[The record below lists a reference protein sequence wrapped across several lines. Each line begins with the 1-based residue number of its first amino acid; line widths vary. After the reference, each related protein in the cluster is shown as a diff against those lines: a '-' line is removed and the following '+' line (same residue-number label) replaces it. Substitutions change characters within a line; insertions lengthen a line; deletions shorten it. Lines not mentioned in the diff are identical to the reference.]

1 MANIESTSATVRG
14 PLHEKLGIER
24 QDSAGHLHL
33 KQFSSHIIVVA
44 DGHGD
49 PSCAR
54 SAIGSSIAVEV
65 TKDRLSE
72 FVRAVRSSKQNHDAL
87 LKGTLDLTRLTD
99 SIVSSWSSKVAEHYA
114 DNPDP
119 ELDDRI
125 ANASDPIEAKAI
137 REHLYGTTLVA
148 ALVMPDSCLVIQ
160 QGDGC
165 CALIYSDGTVREN
178 DRVITAD
185 PLCVGNVTTSLSDR
199 AAADEI
205 RTSLIIYDDALYV
218 IGCFVGSDGID
229 KSLPPDGGTSDFA
242 VAAALARLDADSND
256 EWANW
261 LTEYTFATT
270 DYGSGDDASA
280 ACCVDLKSL
289 RTVELALRTQHER
302 FSKGQELLT
311 LRKKLNSMQRKRA
324 FYLSDK
330 AQISDEQRASY
341 LSEYDALAKEVRALE
356 EELDDRSDWEAI
368 ERSFLEAANNPQR
381 PADPDG
387 EGSVD
392 NVEPVQASPTQ
403 AQPAPQPKP
412 AAQPQ
417 AQHRAEVIPFAS
429 NSSEAFDELDISG
442 SHTARIIRIVT
453 PIVGALVMA
462 AIALFI
468 IFRPVKEFQSTA
480 ATQLSKP
487 LGSALSSAGEL
498 ASNDGYAMIAALK
511 EIYKA
516 QDELI
521 DADYRAMELTE
532 QGVDLDALKD
542 SARKG
547 LRVSLDEIDN
557 TDQDVTVVDFTQE
570 QPEQQTYE
578 DGSSSTFD
586 EETSVDGQEGT
597 ENAGE
602 GGSIFGASALDGDV
616 TMRPA
621 VGEDGKEVQDGRSWP
636 RPSDDDDAD
645 DGVDDTDG
653 SISTDDSSASEA
665 ETDTQV
671 TTSSVKGLTSY
682 RVTIGYDGPDVNMA
696 LRDAY
701 AILQRSRG
709 DAGPAQKEIDKYVSG
724 EQSVEDDTAKQD
736 GQQEEGDTQSD
747 SQEQITTDST
757 SEDGTVEPTSSES
770 GSQTYDCVIDI
781 AENAVQNGSADG
793 ASSEWR
799 ILNGRDDLKIKMA
812 SAMGLSPE
820 SPQSSYADNSGAD
833 ATDDQSVSVG
843 EEYVDNGYDV
853 LYDDGSADETDY
865 WD

>member
-1 MANIESTSATVRG
+1 MIYRIILSLR
-14 PLHEKLGIER
+14 
-24 QDSAGHLHL
+24 HLFYD
-33 KQFSSHIIVVA
+33 KGWKKSRKA
-44 DGHGD
+44 
-49 PSCAR
+49 
-54 SAIGSSIAVEV
+54 AVP
-65 TKDRLSE
+65 T
-72 FVRAVRSSKQNHDAL
+72 
-87 LKGTLDLTRLTD
+87 
-99 SIVSSWSSKVAEHYA
+99 I
-114 DNPDP
+114 
-119 ELDDRI
+119 
-125 ANASDPIEAKAI
+125 
-137 REHLYGTTLVA
+137 
-148 ALVMPDSCLVIQ
+148 
-160 QGDGC
+160 
-165 CALIYSDGTVREN
+165 
-178 DRVITAD
+178 
-185 PLCVGNVTTSLSDR
+185 CVGNVTTSLSDR

-403 AQPAPQPKP
+403 AQPAPQPRP

-417 AQHRAEVIPFAS
+417 AQHQAEVIPFAS

-480 ATQLSKP
+480 STQLSKP
-487 LGSALSSAGEL
+487 LGSALSSRGEL
-498 ASNDGYAMIAALK
+498 ASNDGHAMIAALK

-602 GGSIFGASALDGDV
+602 GGSIL
-616 TMRPA
+616 RPA

-636 RPSDDDDAD
+636 RPSDDDAAD

-665 ETDTQV
+665 ETGTQV
-671 TTSSVKGLTSY
+671 TTSSVKGFTY

-709 DAGPAQKEIDKYVSG
+709 DAGPAQGEIDKYVSG

-747 SQEQITTDST
+747 SQEQTTTDST
-757 SEDGTVEPTSSES
+757 SEDGTGEPTSSAS
-770 GSQTYDCVIDI
+770 VSQTYDCVIRI

-799 ILNGRDDLKIKMA
+799 ILDGRDDLKIKIA
-812 SAMGLSPE
+812 RAMGLSLE

>member
-33 KQFSSHIIVVA
+33 EQFSSHIIVVA

-54 SAIGSSIAVEV
+54 SAVGSSIAVEV

-99 SIVSSWSSKVAEHYA
+99 SIVSSWSSKVAAHYDA
-114 DNPDP
+114 NPDP

-125 ANASDPIEAKAI
+125 ANAADPIEAKAI

-242 VAAALARLDADSND
+242 VAAALARLDADSNE
-256 EWANW
+256 EWTSW

-302 FSKGQELLT
+302 FSKGQALLT

-330 AQISDEQRASY
+330 AQVSEEQRASY
-341 LSEYDALAKEVRALE
+341 LSEYDSLAREVRALE

-381 PADPDG
+381 PVDPDG
-387 EGSVD
+387 EGPVD
-392 NVEPVQASPTQ
+392 NVEPVQATPAQ
-403 AQPAPQPKP
+403 AQPAPQAQP

-417 AQHRAEVIPFAS
+417 TQHQAEVIPFAAS
-429 NSSEAFDELDISG
+429 SSEAFDDLDISG
-442 SHTARIIRIVT
+442 SHTARIIRIVA
-453 PIVGALVMA
+453 PIAGALVMA

-480 ATQLSKP
+480 ATQLPKP
-487 LGSALSSAGEL
+487 LGSALSGAGEL
-498 ASNDGYAMIAALK
+498 ASNDGRAMFAALK

-521 DADYRAMELTE
+521 DADYRAVELAE
-532 QGVDLDALKD
+532 QGVDLDALKQ

-547 LRVSLDEIDN
+547 LQVSLDEIDN
-557 TDQDVTVVDFTQE
+557 ADQGVTVVDSTQE
-570 QPEQQTYE
+570 QPGQQSP
-578 DGSSSTFD
+578 DGDSQSTLD
-586 EETSVDGQEGT
+586 EETSVEGTEGT

-602 GGSIFGASALDGDV
+602 GGSIFGASAPDGV
-616 TMRPA
+616 ATMRPA
-621 VGEDGKEVQDGRSWP
+621 AGEDGKEVQDGRSWP
-636 RPSDDDDAD
+636 LSSDDDDAD
-645 DGVDDTDG
+645 DGVDDSADSTT
-653 SISTDDSSASEA
+653 TDDSSASDA
-665 ETDTQV
+665 ETSTQV
-671 TTSSVKGLTSY
+671 TTSSVKGVTY

-709 DAGPAQKEIDKYVSG
+709 DVGPAQDVIDRYVSG
-724 EQSVEDDTAKQD
+724 DQPAEDDTAKQD
-736 GQQEEGDTQSD
+736 TQQEEGSSEAD
-747 SQEQITTDST
+747 SQEQTTADGT
-757 SEDGTVEPTSSES
+757 SEDDTAEPTTSET
-770 GSQTYDCVIDI
+770 GSQTYDCVIVI
-781 AENAVQNGSADG
+781 AENAVPNGSADG

-799 ILNGRDDLKIKMA
+799 ILDGSYDLKIKMA
-812 SAMGLSPE
+812 RAMGLSLE
-820 SPQSSYADNSGAD
+820 SSQSSYADNSGD
-833 ATDDQSVSVG
+833 EATADQSPDVD
-843 EEYVDNGYDV
+843 EQYVDDDDDI
-853 LYDDGSADETDY
+853 LYDDGSADESSY